1 MASNTSLSPGDNS
14 SPRCRLLELPREI
27 RDRIYKYAVRCRRA
41 IHKHHDQTF
50 RHVIEDSR
58 VPLPGSLCNLL
69 LANRQIYKEATEC
82 LYRCNWIRFAPN
94 PLFFRPPFQLL
105 YAIRQHLDIPSE
117 HFSLLTN
124 VTVTGVYSDPEAF
137 PDVPFT
143 ASFSHFLKHV
153 APELESLRRLCLL
166 VPTAMV
172 SSRVHCMCEVMSE
185 AACRCR
191 MAFTVT
197 EERYRTLYDQ
207 LQNLEHHN
215 MSRDRSPLQFRFMAG
230 SSNTSESVA
239 PIPYPDRCPQIN
251 IGPGRVFEVYDLLM
265 FAHLLLQLE
274 LHLSC
279 TECDETDYGYMERR
293 FFDFKLVEKQP
304 AESQDMVLKH
314 DHCPGWDKVRKH
326 KNYSE
331 RIEKRLEKYC
341 DIVKEIRAERQGSNS
356 WVSSP
361 LLSCLHAGYHCS
373 TILTVPSLPSR
384 PRSSYMCA
392 DSTSSRTTYPTHLS
406 FSSVPS
412 PLFNTAIPS
421 ASYCFRMK
429 VLFFLTILATWP
441 RTTLLIGIFT
451 LVYQGDSQ
459 QGSAGTILING
470 KLWLRRIQ
478 SGTWKQLFQNSNSTL
493 CIHIVIRL
501 IMGLLSGTRQRWRY
515 FLQHSAFHE
524 INSMKSQR
532 EFWSL
537 HCGSIIIT
545 KNKKAG
551 MPGIAFLIR

>member
-1 MASNTSLSPGDNS
+1 MIRYIHNRMEKSSTLWRSQQRTLDFLLFFEVEFLPCNHVIYLLCALLCSSISLSIFAEIYTALLPPWTRMFLLAHLSTVSVLNYTHDNLSRKLLPSKHTATDSSLNMASNTSLSPGDNS

-41 IHKHHDQTF
+41 IHKHHDQTV
-50 RHVIEDSR
+50 RRVIEDSR

-105 YAIRQHLDIPSE
+105 YAMRQHLDIPSE

-251 IGPGRVFEVYDLLM
+251 IGPDRVFEVYDLLM

-274 LHLSC
+274 RHLSC

-314 DHCPGWDKVRKH
+314 DHCPGWDKVRKR

-331 RIEKRLEKYC
+331 RIEKMLEKYC

-356 WVSSP
+356 
-361 LLSCLHAGYHCS
+361 
-373 TILTVPSLPSR
+373 
-384 PRSSYMCA
+384 
-392 DSTSSRTTYPTHLS
+392 
-406 FSSVPS
+406 
-412 PLFNTAIPS
+412 
-421 ASYCFRMK
+421 
-429 VLFFLTILATWP
+429 
-441 RTTLLIGIFT
+441 
-451 LVYQGDSQ
+451 
-459 QGSAGTILING
+459 
-470 KLWLRRIQ
+470 
-478 SGTWKQLFQNSNSTL
+478 
-493 CIHIVIRL
+493 
-501 IMGLLSGTRQRWRY
+501 
-515 FLQHSAFHE
+515 
-524 INSMKSQR
+524 
-532 EFWSL
+532 
-537 HCGSIIIT
+537 
-545 KNKKAG
+545 
-551 MPGIAFLIR
+551 